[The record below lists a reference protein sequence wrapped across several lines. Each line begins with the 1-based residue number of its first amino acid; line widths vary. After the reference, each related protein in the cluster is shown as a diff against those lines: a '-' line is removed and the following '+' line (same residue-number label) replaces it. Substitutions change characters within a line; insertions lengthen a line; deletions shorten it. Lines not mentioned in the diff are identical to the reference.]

1 MKISYLDEV
10 LCKLIEV
17 CENNDVYVQPEE
29 VHKLLDT
36 KETLHKTY
44 SALDKIYI
52 DGYAYKAYLKENNK
66 ELLHSPTYY
75 VNFEGLYF
83 SETNSYVKEKYKLK
97 LKRCS
102 KIAVFL
108 IQVFGVICL
117 MITTYLSVD
126 AYLSNQKNLYPV
138 SEESS
143 RHTEKKELPMD
154 NQTDTTMKYYR
165 QSLSPDTTK
174 E

>member
-10 LCKLIEV
+10 LGKLIEV

-29 VHKLLDT
+29 VHKLLNT

-44 SALDKIYI
+44 SALDKIHV
-52 DGYAYKAYLKENNK
+52 DGYAYKSHLKENSK

-83 SETNSYVKEKYKLK
+83 SETSSYVKEKYKLK
-97 LKRCS
+97 LKKCS
-102 KIAVFL
+102 KIAVFI

-117 MITTYLSVD
+117 ILTTYVSVD
-126 AYLSNQKNLYPV
+126 AYFSNQKNQYPII
-138 SEESS
+138 EESS
-143 RHTEKKELPMD
+143 RHIEKKELPMD
-154 NQTDTTMKYYR
+154 NQTDTTIKYYR
-165 QSLSPDTTK
+165 QSLSTDTTM